1 MNIPKKEGMPKSS
14 SEKIIDYIQY
24 HGQARAYDL
33 GKTLQISN
41 VTVHKQLRKLVEQ
54 GKLHRVGKP
63 PLVFYVLTPKQQT
76 TTISG
81 RASIIAANTAA
92 YINTHYLYI
101 TPLGEMLYGLDGFS
115 KWVKSIKEEERFA
128 LLTEEYVQIHKKAEV
143 HRWGEEW
150 IDATEK
156 LRMTFP
162 DNGIEKL
169 FYADFYSIPKFGKT
183 KLGQLVLYAKQ
194 SQNKELINL
203 VIDQVKPIIERIITR
218 YNIDTIA
225 FIPASV
231 PRRIQFMQEFAD
243 RLNIPLRMFR
253 LVKSYKGDI
262 IVAQK
267 SLSRIEERIVN
278 ARETI
283 FTKSL
288 LPINTKNILLI
299 DDAVGSGST
308 LNETAKKLHPANLT
322 KKTIIGFA
330 IVGSM
335 KGFEVIREI

>member
-1 MNIPKKEGMPKSS
+1 MKIPKRDEIPRSS
-14 SEKIIDYIQY
+14 SGQIIDYIQY

-33 GKTLQISN
+33 QKTLQISN
-41 VTVHKQLRKLVEQ
+41 VTVHKQLKKLVEQ

-63 PLVFYVLTPKQQT
+63 PLVFYVLSPKQQT
-76 TTISG
+76 ATISG

-92 YINTHYLYI
+92 YINAHYLYI
-101 TPLGEMLYGLDGFS
+101 TPLGEMLYGLDGFRE
-115 KWVKSIKEEERFA
+115 WVKSTKEEAR
-128 LLTEEYVQIHKKAEV
+128 LVSLTEEYVQTYKKTEA
-143 HRWGEEW
+143 HRLKDGW
-150 IDATEK
+150 IDATQK
-156 LRMTFP
+156 LRTTFP
-162 DNGIEKL
+162 DNVIEKL
-169 FYADFYSIPKFGKT
+169 YYADFYSIPKFGKT

-194 SQNKELINL
+194 SQNKELIDL
-203 VIDQVKPIIERIITR
+203 AIDEVKPIIERIIAR
-218 YNIDTIA
+218 YSIDTIA

-243 RLNIPLRMFR
+243 RLNIPLRTFQ
-253 LVKSYKGDI
+253 LVKSYKGDL

-267 SLSRIEERIVN
+267 SLSRIEERVVN

-288 LPINTKNILLI
+288 LPINTSNILLI
-299 DDAVGSGST
+299 DDAVGSGAT

>member
-1 MNIPKKEGMPKSS
+1 MNLPKRDKILPSS
-14 SEKIIDYIQY
+14 SEQIIDYIHY

-33 GKTLQISN
+33 QKALQISN
-41 VTVHKQLRKLVEQ
+41 VTVHKQLKKLVGQ

-63 PLVFYVLTPKQQT
+63 PLVFYVLAPRERSA
-76 TTISG
+76 TISG
-81 RASIIAANTAA
+81 RASIIAANTVA

-101 TPLGEMLYGLDGFS
+101 TPLGEMLYGLDGFRE
-115 KWVKSIKEEERFA
+115 WVRSTKEEARFVPLA
-128 LLTEEYVQIHKKAEV
+128 EEYVQTHKGIEA
-143 HRWGEEW
+143 HRLKDGW

-156 LRMTFP
+156 LRTTFT

-169 FYADFYSIPKFGKT
+169 YYADFYSIPKFGKT

-194 SQNKELINL
+194 SQNKELIDL
-203 VIDQVKPIIERIITR
+203 VIDQVKLIIERIITR
-218 YNIDTIA
+218 YNIDTLA

-231 PRRIQFMQEFAD
+231 PRKIQFMQEFAV
-243 RLNIPLRMFR
+243 RLNIPLRTFQ

-288 LPINTKNILLI
+288 LPINTSTILLI
-299 DDAVGSGST
+299 DDAVGSGAT
-308 LNETAKKLHPANLT
+308 LNETAKKLHPANLP